1 MSETFSSGTINQKQ
15 TKQINFVLMGMFI
28 FQIII
33 ETTKGGKRDS
43 NYRGDIAVDNVVL
56 KTGACPN

>member
-1 MSETFSSGTINQKQ
+1 
-15 TKQINFVLMGMFI
+15 MGMFT

-33 ETTKGGKRDS
+33 ETTKGGNRDN

>member
-1 MSETFSSGTINQKQ
+1 
-15 TKQINFVLMGMFI
+15 MGMFT